1 MELSTQRGSEDS
13 FATGLYE
20 AGLMA
25 SEKLICHIISILS
38 CVVRHT
44 RQVQEVVCRAGSIQ
58 GKGMAPSQPN
68 PSLLSDPRMEIW
80 HNFIQ
85 TDVTLV
91 PLLLHSITYL

>member
-44 RQVQEVVCRAGSIQ
+44 RQVQEVVCRAGSI
-58 GKGMAPSQPN
+58 
-68 PSLLSDPRMEIW
+68 
-80 HNFIQ
+80 
-85 TDVTLV
+85 
-91 PLLLHSITYL
+91 